1 VDFETGID
9 ERSAQDRIPQQLAL
23 IAALEKR
30 ADERPYWDLARPG
43 SALSDDDEKL
53 RPFQLSHLIGH
64 CLASSI
70 DALRTA
76 RMVMQVE
83 AEPGKLRMPM
93 MGIYPLVRAA
103 TESGALA
110 VWLLQSDDP
119 RERLLRGL
127 MSRFS
132 DVLHDDQAAR
142 IMLEAQPD
150 EDKSAASLRMK
161 GLRENA
167 KSVRAKKIILR
178 NLASQHDIEF
188 DQFRTGHPGFG
199 PIVAAAADSLGLSS
213 SMTRGTWHA
222 LSGLS
227 HPSVSRSMMMSEL
240 VSHGEKADVV
250 SAKFTARP
258 SVVGLGLDSGTAM
271 HITAL
276 RLTAERGGDKTLE
289 IPKIGRR
296 EGECAFA

>member
-1 VDFETGID
+1 VVFETGID
-9 ERSAQDRIPQQLAL
+9 EQSAQARIPRQLAL
-23 IAALEKR
+23 IKALEKR
-30 ADERPYWDLARPG
+30 AEERPYWDLARPG
-43 SALSDDDEKL
+43 SALSDDDHKL

-119 RERLLRGL
+119 RERILRGL

-142 IMLEAQPD
+142 IMLEEQQA
-150 EDKSAASLRMK
+150 ESKNATSLRMK
-161 GLRENA
+161 GLRDNTN
-167 KSVRAKKIILR
+167 SVRAKKLLLR
-178 NLASQHDIEF
+178 KIATQNDIKF
-188 DQFRTGHPGFG
+188 DQFRSGHPGFG
-199 PIVAAAADSLGLSS
+199 PIVAAAADSLGLPSS
-213 SMTRGTWHA
+213 TTRGTWHA

-227 HPSVSRSMMMSEL
+227 HPSVSRSMMMSQL

-250 SAKFTARP
+250 SANFTARP

-289 IPKIGRR
+289 VPNTGRR
-296 EGECAFA
+296 EGECAFP